1 MILVKSL
8 IGILLLILGFYIY
21 DHLHLLAYFDG
32 REGFKS
38 AGASGAGSSA
48 ADEYTTESI
57 MKASKALANETI
69 ELKFSEKMP
78 LDMHKDL
85 ANDAEEMSKLQEKMN
100 ELLKLKDQA
109 KEINKKIYEK

>member
-1 MILVKSL
+1 
-8 IGILLLILGFYIY
+8 
-21 DHLHLLAYFDG
+21 
-32 REGFKS
+32 
-38 AGASGAGSSA
+38 
-48 ADEYTTESI
+48 